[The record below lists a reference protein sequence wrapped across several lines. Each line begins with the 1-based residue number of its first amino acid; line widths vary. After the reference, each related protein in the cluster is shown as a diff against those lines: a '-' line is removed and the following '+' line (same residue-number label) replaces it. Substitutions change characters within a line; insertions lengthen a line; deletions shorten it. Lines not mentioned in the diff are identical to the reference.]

1 MHTSAGSI
9 STYSILLKIAEFKS
23 QYYTDRT
30 IGESDNLALE
40 IFSLLAKINMMIS
53 TKNAP
58 KPYIEALTL
67 KNSLYLNI
75 DI

>member
-1 MHTSAGSI
+1 MANSAGSI
-9 STYSILLKIAEFKS
+9 AIYSILLKIAEFKS

-30 IGESDNLALE
+30 FGESDNLALKT
-40 IFSLLAKINMMIS
+40 FSLLAKINMMNS

-58 KPYIEALTL
+58 EPYIEALTL
-67 KNSLYLNI
+67 KNSSYLNI